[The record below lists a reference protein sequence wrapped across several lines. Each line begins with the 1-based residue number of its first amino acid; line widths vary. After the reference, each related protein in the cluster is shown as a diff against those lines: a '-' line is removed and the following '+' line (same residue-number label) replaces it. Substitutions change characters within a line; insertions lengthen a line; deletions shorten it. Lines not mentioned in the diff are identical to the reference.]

1 MNKIRLL
8 IILPLIAILLAG
20 CSSDNSYRW
29 HVGVSQCVGGKW
41 REKANREMIT
51 AQHLSNHE
59 VKVDIVSADNDSRRQ
74 VRQIDSLVAAGV
86 DLLVISPNEQSTVSP
101 AIERAR

>member
-29 HVGVSQCVGGKW
+29 HIGVSQCVAENG
-41 REKANREMIT
+41 
-51 AQHLSNHE
+51 
-59 VKVDIVSADNDSRRQ
+59 
-74 VRQIDSLVAAGV
+74 
-86 DLLVISPNEQSTVSP
+86 
-101 AIERAR
+101 ARKPTGR

>member
-29 HVGVSQCVGGKW
+29 HIGVSQCVGGKW

-59 VKVDIVSADNDSRRQ
+59 VKR
-74 VRQIDSLVAAGV
+74 
-86 DLLVISPNEQSTVSP
+86 
-101 AIERAR
+101 